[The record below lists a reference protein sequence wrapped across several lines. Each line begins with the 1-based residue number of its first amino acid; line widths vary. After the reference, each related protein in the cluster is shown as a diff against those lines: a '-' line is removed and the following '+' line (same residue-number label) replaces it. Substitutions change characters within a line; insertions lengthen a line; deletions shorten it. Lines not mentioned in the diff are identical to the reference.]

1 MTINNPAQVLTLLS
15 IGTVILG
22 ALFWIIDSRLG
33 KVMREFQPNGGA
45 SVRDQLNR
53 IEKKVEAVEAKVDGH
68 IDWHMNQKGA

>member
-1 MTINNPAQVLTLLS
+1 MTIDNPAQVLTLLS

-53 IEKKVEAVEAKVDGH
+53 IEKKVDQLEAKVDGH